1 MVKQE
6 KRTGSVIKEK
16 NPKKK
21 LENFV
26 RASKLTVPEYLTVR
40 KMFSRLDRN
49 TKKWWWWWWGGVK
62 FRSLELVNL
71 FSKGTYQSKI

>member
-1 MVKQE
+1 MLCSKLVKQE

-26 RASKLTVPEYLTVR
+26 RASKLTAPEYLTVR
-40 KMFSRLDRN
+40 KMFSLLERN
-49 TKKWWWWWWGGVK
+49 TKKWLGGGGGILDLGV
-62 FRSLELVNL
+62 
-71 FSKGTYQSKI
+71 